1 MITYTKELGEDI
13 ARRGE
18 AWYENHLR
26 AEVETPENIG
36 KLMSIDV
43 DTGDYVID
51 DQRGEASKHL
61 REKHPD
67 ALIYGVRIGYDAT
80 EVIGG
85 GMLERRK

>member
-26 AEVETPENIG
+26 TTVETPENIG

-51 DQRGEASKHL
+51 EKRGEASKRL
-61 REKHPD
+61 REKRPD
-67 ALIYGVRIGYDAT
+67 ALIYGIRIGYVAT
-80 EVIGG
+80 ETIGG
-85 GMLERRK
+85 VLERRK